1 MWIDLLKLIAAI
13 VLAFAVGKLV
23 GLVRLPAILG
33 WLIAGMALGPYAFGL
48 IGQSTVDAAWYQTT
62 IHVLECAVGMMI
74 GAELSWKKLKKSGG
88 KLIVTTLT
96 QSLGTFAVVS
106 GVFAAVFAATGVPV
120 YLSFVFGGIALATAP
135 APALSIVR
143 EFRTAGPVTET
154 LVPMAALDDVVGI
167 VVFFSV
173 ISVVSASHAGASVS
187 PAEVVLILFVPLA
200 LGAAVGVGGGF
211 LLRKIGG
218 KGRTL
223 AVLLAFLSATAVA
236 GLAVNRFLLPRPM
249 MNFMLLG
256 MAFSAALANVLPEEK
271 MKETMRSYNPVLGV
285 AMIVVIL
292 NLGAPLDY
300 RLLVGAGL
308 YTFVYIASRAAG
320 KYGGAFVGAAITRSD
335 KKIRNYLGLTL
346 LPHSGVSLL
355 FTGIAVTT
363 VSAFDPESATVIQGT
378 IAAAAII
385 NEIVAVIVSKKAF
398 QWAGEIPPDALR
410 RKKRSSAKT

>member
-1 MWIDLLKLIAAI
+1 M
-13 VLAFAVGKLV
+13 
-23 GLVRLPAILG
+23 
-33 WLIAGMALGPYAFGL
+33 
-48 IGQSTVDAAWYQTT
+48 
-62 IHVLECAVGMMI
+62 
-74 GAELSWKKLKKSGG
+74 
-88 KLIVTTLT
+88 
-96 QSLGTFAVVS
+96 
-106 GVFAAVFAATGVPV
+106 
-120 YLSFVFGGIALATAP
+120 
-135 APALSIVR
+135 
-143 EFRTAGPVTET
+143 
-154 LVPMAALDDVVGI
+154 
-167 VVFFSV
+167 
-173 ISVVSASHAGASVS
+173 
-187 PAEVVLILFVPLA
+187 
-200 LGAAVGVGGGF
+200 
-211 LLRKIGG
+211 
-218 KGRTL
+218 
-223 AVLLAFLSATAVA
+223 LLAFLSATAVA

-308 YTFVYIASRAAG
+308 YTFVNIASRAAG
-320 KYGGAFVGAAITRSD
+320 KYGGAFVGAAITKSD
-335 KKIRNYLGLTL
+335 RKIRNYLGLTL